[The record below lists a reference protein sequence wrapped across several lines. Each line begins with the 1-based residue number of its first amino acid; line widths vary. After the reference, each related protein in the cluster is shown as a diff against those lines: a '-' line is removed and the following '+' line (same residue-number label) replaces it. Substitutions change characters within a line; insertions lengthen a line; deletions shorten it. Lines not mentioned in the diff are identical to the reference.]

1 MKGGGAKTT
10 QYFYGGAGGIKGLQH
25 RNTSMVGK
33 EGWGGG
39 PKATQY
45 FYGGAGG
52 MGGAKASQYF
62 YGGAG
67 VMGGGGLKHR
77 KTYMVEQEG

>member
-1 MKGGGAKTT
+1 
-10 QYFYGGAGGIKGLQH
+10 
-25 RNTSMVGK
+25 
-33 EGWGGG
+33 
-39 PKATQY
+39 
-45 FYGGAGG
+45 